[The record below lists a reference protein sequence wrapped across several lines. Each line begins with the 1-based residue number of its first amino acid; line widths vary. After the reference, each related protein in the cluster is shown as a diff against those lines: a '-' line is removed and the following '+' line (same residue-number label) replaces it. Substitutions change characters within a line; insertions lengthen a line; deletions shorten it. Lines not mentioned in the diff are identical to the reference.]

1 MRKIMIALTLL
12 IWTAG
17 MALADTLYLRDG
29 RVVQGTCIGYEQG
42 QFMFETSNGEQTKYS
57 AWIVSRLVVDRA
69 LASDGNRDRR
79 FPRRDR
85 DTTPPSAG
93 SARWESAPAFD
104 VRLQDQWIRSQI
116 QVRRGQRVRVESTGS
131 VTLEGKYSVTPDGQ
145 PNSRVSSSP
154 MPNQNDGA
162 LIAVIGRDEEA
173 PPILIGRQRE
183 FVADR
188 DGMLYFTVNHWET
201 RNAGGAFRVTVSV
214 DRGPG
219 GWTGD
224 SGSTNQRREKIITI
238 AGNQAWVDTGI
249 DLDADVTLDIAAEG
263 QITFRR
269 NQLVGPDGDRSYNSS
284 DVTYPVN
291 NSGVGA
297 LIAKIRNQNGTDS
310 APRFIGAQSIKRVGS
325 SEKGRLFLGINDN
338 NVSDNTGSYRV
349 TIRW

>member
-12 IWTAG
+12 LWTAG

-29 RVVQGTCIGYEQG
+29 RAVQGTCIGYEQG
-42 QFMFETSNGEQTKYS
+42 QFGFETSNGEQTKYS
-57 AWIVSRLVVDRA
+57 VWQVTRLVVDRIS
-69 LASDGNRDRR
+69 ASDDNRDRR
-79 FPRRDR
+79 VPRRDR
-85 DTTPPSAG
+85 DTMPSSSG
-93 SARWESAPAFD
+93 NPRWENAPAFD

-131 VTLEGKYSVTPDGQ
+131 VTLEGRYGVNPDGQ
-145 PNSRVSSSP
+145 LNSRNASLP

-162 LIAVIGRDEEA
+162 LIAVIGRDEDA

-183 FVADR
+183 FVADS
-188 DGMLYFTVNHWET
+188 DGMLFFTVNHWET

-219 GWTGD
+219 GWTGN
-224 SGSTNQRREKIITI
+224 SGSATQRREKIITV
-238 AGNQAWVDTGI
+238 AGNRAWVDTGI

-269 NQLVGPDGDRSYNSS
+269 NQLVGPDGDRNFNAS
-284 DVTYPVN
+284 DVNYPIN

-310 APRFIGAQSIKRVGS
+310 APRFIGARSTKRVGS
-325 SEKGRLFLGINDN
+325 SEYGRLFLGINDN
-338 NVSDNTGSYRV
+338 NTSDNAGSYRV

>member
-1 MRKIMIALTLL
+1 MIALTMLV
-12 IWTAG
+12 WTAG

-29 RVVQGTCIGYEQG
+29 RVVQGSFIGYEQG
-42 QFMFETSNGEQTKYS
+42 QFRFEASNGEQTKYS
-57 AWIVSRLVVDRA
+57 AWIVSRLVVDSA
-69 LASDGNRDRR
+69 SASDDNRDRR

-85 DTTPPSAG
+85 DTRPPSSG

-131 VTLEGKYSVTPDGQ
+131 VTLEGRSGVNPDGQ
-145 PNSRVSSSP
+145 PNSRNSSLP

-162 LIAVIGRDEEA
+162 LIAVIGRDEDA

-214 DRGPG
+214 DRRPG
-219 GWTGD
+219 DWPGN
-224 SGSTNQRREKIITI
+224 SGSATQKREKVITI
-238 AGNQAWVDTGI
+238 AGNQAWIDTGI
-249 DLDADVTLDIAAEG
+249 DLNTDVTLDIAAEG

-269 NQLVGPDGDRSYNSS
+269 NQLVGPDGERSYNAG
-284 DVTYPVN
+284 DVTYPIN

-297 LIAKIRNQNGTDS
+297 LIAKVRYQNATDS
-310 APRFIGAQSIKRVGS
+310 APRFIGARNTKRVGS
-325 SEKGRLFLGINDN
+325 SEYGRLFLGINDN